1 MTRAVVLGGGMA
13 GVLAAVALSRSA
25 DAVTIVDSDYYPDTP
40 APRRGLPQGH
50 HNHMFMRGG
59 VEALESLLPGITGE
73 LQAAGAKRRSLPSGN
88 LTRSGEGWFR
98 RQPSSAYV
106 LLCSRDLTDHVV
118 RGRALAN
125 ERITVLQG
133 TRVTGLTGSAE
144 RVTGVRIQPAGEDE
158 QTLDADLVVDA
169 TGRRSKAPDWLAA
182 LGVPAVY
189 EEVVDGGFA
198 YASRVFE
205 APPGLRE
212 DFPGVLIQAQAGTG
226 KPGRGAALLPNE
238 GRRWIVT
245 LFGTRGAVP
254 PTDEEGFVEF
264 ARATRH
270 PVIAELIDKA
280 RPVSEI
286 RPYRGMA
293 NRRRYYEKLPVPE
306 GFLATGDSLMAPNPN
321 YGTGMSQAARQA
333 VALRETLRRHRG
345 LRPGLS
351 RKAQKALAKIA
362 VAPWM
367 AATTQDHFF
376 PDVQSNAKRRPS
388 PSQQRLNERITK
400 VAAENGR
407 VAEAVFN
414 AAALS
419 GSPLAIFAPANLL
432 ALLRGPRLP
441 QLTAAQAIAQFPEF
455 GDILDA
461 PAQEIDHAVSGN

>member
-13 GVLAAVALSRSA
+13 GVLAAVALSRYA
-25 DAVTIVDSDYYPDTP
+25 DAVTIIESDRYPDTP
-40 APRRGLPQGH
+40 SPRRGLPQGH

-59 VEALESLLPGITGE
+59 VEALESLLPGITEE
-73 LQAAGAKRRSLPSGN
+73 LHAAGAKRRALPSGN

-106 LLCSRDLTDHVV
+106 VLCSRDLTDHVV
-118 RGRALAN
+118 RGRALAD

-144 RVTGVRIQPAGEDE
+144 RVSGVRIQPEGEGE
-158 QTLDADLVVDA
+158 RILDADLVVDA
-169 TGRRSKAPDWLAA
+169 TGRRSKAPDWLSGI
-182 LGVPAVY
+182 GVPAVY

-205 APPGLRE
+205 APPGLRD

-264 ARATRH
+264 ARGTRH
-270 PVIAELIDKA
+270 PVIAELIEKA

-306 GFLATGDSLMAPNPN
+306 GFIATGDSLMAPNPN

-351 RKAQKALAKIA
+351 RKAQKALARIA
-362 VAPWM
+362 VAPWV

-376 PDVQSNAKRRPS
+376 PDVESNAKRRPS
-388 PSQQRLNERITK
+388 PSQQRVNERVTK

-432 ALLRGPRLP
+432 AILRGPRLP

-461 PAQEIDHAVSGN
+461 HAQEIDHVGSGN

>member
-1 MTRAVVLGGGMA
+1 MS
-13 GVLAAVALSRSA
+13 GVLAAVALSRHA
-25 DAVTIVDSDYYPDTP
+25 DSVTIVESDRYPDSP

-59 VEALESLLPGITGE
+59 VEALEKLLPGITDE
-73 LQAAGAKRRSLPSGN
+73 LLAAGAKRRALPSGN

-118 RGRALAN
+118 RTRALA
-125 ERITVLQG
+125 EPHITVLQS
-133 TRVTGLTGSAE
+133 TRVIGLAGSAA
-144 RVTGVRIQPAGEDE
+144 RVTGVRIREEGEGE
-158 QTLDADLVVDA
+158 GVERTLDAELVVDA
-169 TGRRSKAPDWLAA
+169 TGRRSKAPEWLGA
-182 LGVPAVY
+182 LGVPEVY

-205 APPGLRE
+205 APPGLRD

-226 KPGRGAALLPNE
+226 EPGRGAALLPNE

-264 ARATRH
+264 ARGTRH
-270 PVIAELIDKA
+270 PVIAELISKA

-293 NRRRYYEKLPVPE
+293 NRRRYFEKLPVPE
-306 GFLATGDSLMAPNPN
+306 GFVATGDSLMAPNPN

-345 LRPGLS
+345 VRTGLS
-351 RKAQKALAKIA
+351 RKAQKALARVV
-362 VAPWM
+362 VAPWT

-376 PDVQSNAKRRPS
+376 PDVRSTAKKRPS
-388 PSQQRLNERITK
+388 PSQQRMNERVTK

-407 VAEAVFN
+407 IAEAVFN

-419 GSPLAIFAPANLL
+419 GSPLAIFSPANLL
-432 ALLRGPRLP
+432 AIIRGPRLP
-441 QLTAAQAIAQFPEF
+441 ELTAAQAIAQFPEF
-455 GDILDA
+455 GDILFRA
-461 PAQEIDHAVSGN
+461 EEIDHIGTGK